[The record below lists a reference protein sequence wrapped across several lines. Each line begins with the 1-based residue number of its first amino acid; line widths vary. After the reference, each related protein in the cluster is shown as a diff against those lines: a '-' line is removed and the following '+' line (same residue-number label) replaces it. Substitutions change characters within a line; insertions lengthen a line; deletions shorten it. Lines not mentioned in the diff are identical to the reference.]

1 MNLLLMIDNYDSFT
15 YNLVQEFGRL
25 GADIQVVRNDEKT
38 VDEILAVKPQ
48 GIIISPGPCTP
59 KEAGVSLELLA
70 EVARRAGQGEV
81 IPVLGVCLGH
91 QALAEALGGRVV
103 RAPQIVHGKKSKI
116 YHLGRGLF
124 AGLRQ
129 GFLAGRYHSLMVDRD
144 SLSADWEVSAFTEQ
158 GLVMA
163 LEHKR
168 FPFFGVQFHP
178 ESILTREGEK
188 ILQRFIEITESSKNM
203 STELSQAEKGER
215 SMSGIREAL
224 NKLSVGENLAEE
236 LAAQVMKELLAGDVA
251 PSQVGALLLGL
262 RIKGETAEEIAGFA
276 RVLRGL
282 SHTIPAPATTVDT
295 CGTGGDSAGT
305 FNISTTAAF
314 VVAGAG
320 VPVAKHGNRFAS
332 GRCGS
337 ADVLEQLGVALDL
350 KPEESARNLEE
361 VGMAFLFAPL
371 YHPALGKVASHRRE
385 LGVRTIFN
393 LLGPLLN
400 PAAAPNQLLGVSSLQ
415 ILPKLAKALAIL
427 GTKRAV
433 VVTGE
438 DGLDEV
444 TLTAK
449 TQAIMVEGGQLTE
462 FTIVPEDYGFARC
475 TLEDL
480 RGGGPEENA
489 RITLDILRGVPG
501 PKRDIVVLNAGTAL
515 YAAGKAGSIRE
526 GVKLAQDSIDSG
538 RALGKLEALRSDL
551 AQVAAL

>member
-15 YNLVQEFGRL
+15 YNLVQELGRL
-25 GADIQVVRNDEKT
+25 GAEIKVVRNDEQT
-38 VDEILAVKPQ
+38 VAAILAEKPQ

-59 KEAGVSLELLA
+59 NEAGVSLELLTEIAHRA
-70 EVARRAGQGEV
+70 EQGEI

-91 QALAEALGGRVV
+91 QALAKAMGGRVV
-103 RAPQIVHGKKSKI
+103 RAPQVVHGKKSKI
-116 YHLGRGLF
+116 YHNGRGLF
-124 AGLRQ
+124 AGLEQ
-129 GFLAGRYHSLMVDRD
+129 GFTAGRYHSLIVDRE
-144 SLSADWEVSAFTEQ
+144 SLSADWEVSAYTEN
-158 GLVMA
+158 GLVMG
-163 LEHKR
+163 LQHRR
-168 FPFFGVQFHP
+168 FPFYGVQFHP

-188 ILQRFIEITESSKNM
+188 ILQQFLELCVSQKQ
-203 STELSQAEKGER
+203 ELSQAEKGER

-224 NKLSVGENLAEE
+224 DKLSVGGDLTEE
-236 LAAQVMKELLAGDVA
+236 LAAQVMIELLAGDIA

-262 RIKGETAEEIAGFA
+262 RVKGETAEEIAGFA

-282 SHTIPAPATTVDT
+282 SNTIPAPMATVDT

-361 VGMAFLFAPL
+361 TGMAFLFAPL

-400 PAAAPNQLLGVSSLQ
+400 PAAAPYQLLGVSSLQ

-449 TQAIMVEGGQLTE
+449 TQAILVEDGQLSSLE
-462 FTIVPEDYGFARC
+462 IVPEDYGFVRC
-475 TLEDL
+475 TLEEL

-489 RITLDILRGVPG
+489 RITLSVLQGGLG
-501 PKRDIVVLNAGTAL
+501 PQRDIVVLNAGVAL
-515 YAAGKAGSIRE
+515 YAAKKAASIMD
-526 GVKLAQDSIDSG
+526 GVEMAKDSIDSG
-538 RALGKLEALRSDL
+538 RALAKLYALRSDL
-551 AQVAAL
+551 PQVAVL